1 MKIDTHFIAAVS
13 ADLADMLGD
22 DFDPATFWDT
32 LDGETDAL
40 DLIDRLLAT
49 MQEDEAL
56 EAAIRAQEADLKRR
70 RDRIAARVP
79 AKRKALAAILHA
91 TGQKKVERPRA
102 TVSLRPGV
110 VSVRIINEADIPS
123 QLQTVKTTTAPDKA
137 AIKKHLE
144 AGEAVPGAELV
155 RGDETIS
162 VRVA

>member
-1 MKIDTHFIAAVS
+1 MKVDTNFIKMV
-13 ADLADMLGD
+13 ADEIREMLGD
-22 DFDPATFWDT
+22 DFDEQTFFDS

-49 MQEDEAL
+49 MAEDEAL
-56 EAAIRAQEADLKRR
+56 ADAIKAQEADLKRR
-70 RDRIAARVP
+70 RERIAARVP

-91 TGQKKVERPRA
+91 AGQKKVERPRA

-110 VSVRIINEADIPS
+110 LSVRIVNESDIPS
-123 QLQTVKTTTAPDKA
+123 QLLTVKTVTAPDKA

-144 AGEAVPGAELV
+144 AGEEVPGAELV